1 MSLVLDCSA
10 TLAFLLDDEQNDNS
24 LSVLKQIAGHGAF
37 VPPLWAFEVGNSLTM
52 AMRRKRINAELRDK
66 AMQTLEGFDIQVD
79 QASMDQAWRGTL
91 ELADRYR
98 LTIYDAA
105 YLELAQ
111 RRALPLATLDEALSE
126 AARQAGLV
134 VLMQAA

>member
-10 TLAFLLDDEQNDNS
+10 TLAFLLDDEHNDHS
-24 LSVLKQIAGHGAF
+24 LPVLKQIAEYGAI

-66 AMQTLEGFDIQVD
+66 ALQTLNGFDIQVD
-79 QASMDQAWRGTL
+79 QASLDQAWRDTL
-91 ELADRYR
+91 ELADQYR
-98 LTIYDAA
+98 LTVYDAA

-111 RRALPLATLDEALSE
+111 RRALPLATLDEALAQ
-126 AARQAGLV
+126 AARQAGVPVPL
-134 VLMQAA
+134 QHA

>member
-10 TLAFLLDDEQNDNS
+10 TLAFLLDDEGTEQS
-24 LSVLKQIAGHGAF
+24 FSVLKQIAENGAI

-66 AMQTLEGFDIQVD
+66 AMQTLNGFDIQVD
-79 QASMDQAWRGTL
+79 QGSLDQAWRDTV
-91 ELADRYR
+91 ELADQYR
-98 LTIYDAA
+98 LRVYDAA
-105 YLELAQ
+105 YLELA
-111 RRALPLATLDEALSE
+111 RRRMLPLATLDEALSE

-134 VLMQAA
+134 VLMQTA